1 MLATT
6 LLAVHSWA
14 PVAVA
19 PRPACAHASRAVLL
33 RAAEPCMAFSLP
45 SFGSGKAEEPVAMSE
60 EVQGCFRMMGLAE
73 DATYDEVEAAYEQLA
88 AKYAG
93 ETKRLIKLQV
103 AKDKILEER
112 LRQRMS
118 GSLKV
123 SDVFGEDRFVEQ
135 KKPLIVLPPFLDR
148 VMELP
153 SKAELTKNSIVFGCI
168 GLLPILAISWASTSV
183 SLGFAASLYLLY
195 NRGAPDTGN
204 DMDAAMRPPKVRPTR
219 QASALARDRIA
230 HCFRAAGS
238 PAAAFGGH
246 HPLDGRGGRDAEP
259 GILQLVAQLPPAAA
273 RHFAVHLLLFRCLRY
288 FL

>member
-1 MLATT
+1 
-6 LLAVHSWA
+6 
-14 PVAVA
+14 
-19 PRPACAHASRAVLL
+19 
-33 RAAEPCMAFSLP
+33 
-45 SFGSGKAEEPVAMSE
+45 MSE

-204 DMDAAMRPPKVRPTR
+204 DMDAAMRPPKVRPLLL
-219 QASALARDRIA
+219 SA
-230 HCFRAAGS
+230 
-238 PAAAFGGH
+238 
-246 HPLDGRGGRDAEP
+246 
-259 GILQLVAQLPPAAA
+259 GITLLMGAVGATLSQVFYSSLLSFLPQQLVISLFTSFFFGVSATFFKAQED
-273 RHFAVHLLLFRCLRY
+273 
-288 FL
+288 